1 MSHYPD
7 KIYPVHRYENADRTI
22 DDTVDAKVFGSGFIT
37 LSHGRTEDGRYHST
51 AIIIDPDDIDR
62 LEEAL
67 KEAKRRRNG
76 SARRRRRKLERE
88 RLVDA

>member
-1 MSHYPD
+1 MSRYPD
-7 KIYPVHRYENADRTI
+7 RIYPVHRYE
-22 DDTVDAKVFGSGFIT
+22 DTTRGINDEVDAKVFGSGFVSIR
-37 LSHGRTEDGRYHST
+37 HGRMERTNYRSSV
-51 AIIIDPDDIDR
+51 ILIDPADIER